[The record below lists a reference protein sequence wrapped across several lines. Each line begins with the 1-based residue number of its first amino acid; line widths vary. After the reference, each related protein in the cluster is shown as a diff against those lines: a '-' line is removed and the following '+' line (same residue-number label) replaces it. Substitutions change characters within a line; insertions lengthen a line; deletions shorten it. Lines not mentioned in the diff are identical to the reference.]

1 MPGQKQN
8 FGFITDFA
16 HHVGPWSLNHFET
29 AKGTL
34 APSPIARV
42 IGCGCA
48 ESRTSP
54 AVGPCCS
61 SKNRSSETFWVAYP
75 GTKIYG
81 VSVPKKSLWYSFW
94 THRYHERQFGGEDHW
109 CPSSRSSSLLQWFDP
124 MQWSILNYLFS
135 AKYHIHFKA
144 IVIEAVKSTYINQ
157 SLLSSTKRHME
168 SNIEYLHSQD
178 PPQFYPKCPT
188 CAVQV
193 SD

>member
-81 VSVPKKSLWYSFW
+81 VSVPQKESLIFILDPSVS
-94 THRYHERQFGGEDHW
+94 REAVGGALKITGQ
-109 CPSSRSSSLLQWFDP
+109 SSRSSSLLQWWTP
-124 MQWSILNYLFS
+124 CNGLYWTTYSLP
-135 AKYHIHFKA
+135 
-144 IVIEAVKSTYINQ
+144 STI
-157 SLLSSTKRHME
+157 STLRQ
-168 SNIEYLHSQD
+168 L
-178 PPQFYPKCPT
+178 
-188 CAVQV
+188 
-193 SD
+193 

>member
-16 HHVGPWSLNHFET
+16 HHVGPCSLNHFET

-34 APSPIARV
+34 APSPMARV

-61 SKNRSSETFWVAYP
+61 SKNRSSETLWGAYP

-81 VSVPKKSLWYSFW
+81 VSVPQKSLWYSFW
-94 THRYHERQFGGEDHW
+94 THRYHERQFGGALKITGAHHHVHRACCSDLSPCNGLYW
-109 CPSSRSSSLLQWFDP
+109 TTYSLPST
-124 MQWSILNYLFS
+124 I
-135 AKYHIHFKA
+135 
-144 IVIEAVKSTYINQ
+144 STLRQ
-157 SLLSSTKRHME
+157 L
-168 SNIEYLHSQD
+168 
-178 PPQFYPKCPT
+178 
-188 CAVQV
+188 
-193 SD
+193 